1 MRRSHPSEAASAQAA
16 PARRAESIATAA
28 AVVAV
33 DVAMLVIMGRAVA
46 LLAVALAVA
55 YVVWLAQAVVEP
67 RRVLFAYLLA
77 VLVQALHFIEEYRA
91 SFYREFPPLVGAAP
105 WSRPTFLLFNLAWL
119 FVFVLAAQGLARRWR
134 PAAVVALFLALGGGV
149 LNGLGHFALAARA
162 SAYFPGLYTAPLSL
176 AAGSY
181 LLLRILRRSGP

>member
-1 MRRSHPSEAASAQAA
+1 MRRSHPSEAASARSA
-16 PARRAESIATAA
+16 PDRNRESIATAA

-33 DVAMLVIMGRAVA
+33 DVAMLATMGRAVA
-46 LLAVALAVA
+46 LLAVALVVA
-55 YVVWLAQAVVEP
+55 YVVWLAQPVLEP

-77 VLVQALHFIEEYRA
+77 VLVQGLHFIEEYRA
-91 SFYREFPPLVGAAP
+91 GFYREFPPLVGAAP
-105 WSRPTFLLFNLAWL
+105 WSRPAFLLFNLAWL
-119 FVFVLAAQGLARRWR
+119 LVFVLAARGLTRRWR
-134 PAAVVALFLALGGGV
+134 PAAVVALFLAIGGGV

-162 SAYFPGLYTAPLSL
+162 GAYFPGLYTAPLSL

>member
-1 MRRSHPSEAASAQAA
+1 MRRSHPSETASVPSA
-16 PARRAESIATAA
+16 PVRNRESIATAA
-28 AVVAV
+28 VVVVV
-33 DVAMLVIMGRAVA
+33 DVAMLVTMGRAVA
-46 LLAVALAVA
+46 LLAVALVLA
-55 YVVWLAQAVVEP
+55 YVVWLAQPVLEP
-67 RRVLFAYLLA
+67 RRVLSAYLLA
-77 VLVQALHFIEEYRA
+77 LAAQGLHFIEEYRA
-91 SFYREFPPLVGAAP
+91 GFYREYPPLVGAAP
-105 WSRPTFLLFNLAWL
+105 WSRSTFLLFNLAWL